1 MHCTD
6 SSLVIQNR
14 GAGGTEN
21 SPLGVK
27 GLLRPHLSPM
37 LLFQNECTTSCA
49 PTRQNKDL
57 AKIIIYIVLLGKQ
70 PVSGSIFRASKE
82 NPRYYWRPHRRI
94 WIDIAGA
101 CLIPKVRDY
110 FF

>member
-1 MHCTD
+1 MF
-6 SSLVIQNR
+6 SLAQANPGELVEVPNLSLVPRLGRIAQLVEQLTLNQR
-14 GAGGTEN
+14 VQGS
-21 SPLGVK
+21 SP
-27 GLLRPHLSPM
+27 
-37 LLFQNECTTSCA
+37 CA